1 MAAEFRQLPDLD
13 IPDYNE
19 ALPLGPSDLKHGV
32 LRNGMRYVEVPV
44 EISSQQAYLI
54 WLLCTYRYYV
64 KKCAKPKKR
73 AALALAVNIG
83 SAVERDDEQG
93 VAHIVEHLAFN
104 ATEVCA
110 LNHTCLLL
118 LAGQTRYHAF
128 NSLSVYIK
136 SVLYLDGCCHPWA
149 SVTN

>member
-32 LRNGMRYVEVPV
+32 LPNGMRYAKAPV
-44 EISSQQAYLI
+44 EISPHEARLI
-54 WLLCTYRYYV
+54 RLICTFRYYV
-64 KKCAKPKKR
+64 KKCAKPQKR

-110 LNHTCLLL
+110 LNHTCLLH
-118 LAGQTRYHAF
+118 LAGDMR
-128 NSLSVYIK
+128 
-136 SVLYLDGCCHPWA
+136 P
-149 SVTN
+149 